1 MHRFFVDPDAWSAD
15 GCVLAGE
22 EAHHLA
28 NVLRLRPG
36 AKILLF
42 DGRGGQWEG
51 EVKSIGGG
59 KVDVAVTGRRD
70 YVPVPLSVNLLQGL
84 PKGPKLDLIIQKAAE
99 LGAAQVIVVDCER
112 SVVQLDGEK
121 ANKRLARWERIA
133 KEASKQCG
141 RPVPL
146 AVRGVCSLSQAL
158 TMVGSGGLN
167 LVPWEEEGGRGLYEA
182 LSEQPVPPQTVN
194 IFIGPEGGLTAGEIA
209 QLREGGFLSVS
220 LGPRILRTE
229 TAGIAAMSM
238 VLYQWGDLGRAP
250 GKDRVDG

>member
-1 MHRFFVDPDAWSAD
+1 
-15 GCVLAGE
+15 
-22 EAHHLA
+22 
-28 NVLRLRPG
+28 
-36 AKILLF
+36 
-42 DGRGGQWEG
+42 
-51 EVKSIGGG
+51 
-59 KVDVAVTGRRD
+59 VDVAVTGRRD

-158 TMVGSGGLN
+158 TMVGSGG
-167 LVPWEEEGGRGLYEA
+167 
-182 LSEQPVPPQTVN
+182 
-194 IFIGPEGGLTAGEIA
+194 
-209 QLREGGFLSVS
+209 
-220 LGPRILRTE
+220 
-229 TAGIAAMSM
+229 
-238 VLYQWGDLGRAP
+238 
-250 GKDRVDG
+250 